1 VRARRHRF
9 IAAGFGAFAAW
20 CAAAA
25 FDWHWEIVGVTST
38 ALLAGGAALV
48 VAGRHGGAPTPLGS
62 WSRLVLVGACAA
74 LSGMAV
80 WSLVGNQA
88 LFAGRE
94 AVARDDWA
102 DAREH
107 ARRARALLFWS
118 AEPDLVLG
126 DAAAGLGDRAEAL
139 RNYRAAVDADPR
151 SWVAW
156 LHVAQVARGAERSAA
171 YRRVREL
178 NPRETGLPGD

>member
-1 VRARRHRF
+1 M
-9 IAAGFGAFAAW
+9 
-20 CAAAA
+20 
-25 FDWHWEIVGVTST
+25 VGVTTT
-38 ALLAGGAALV
+38 AFLVASVALV
-48 VAGRHGGAPTPLGS
+48 TGERRRTDALASSVRGGLIAAT
-62 WSRLVLVGACAA
+62 VA
-74 LSGMAV
+74 LSVVAT

-94 AVARDDWA
+94 AAAREDWA
-102 DAREH
+102 AAHEDG
-107 ARRARALLFWS
+107 RRARALLFWS

-139 RNYRAAVDADPR
+139 RNYRAAADADPR

-178 NPRETGLPGD
+178 NPREAGLPGN